1 MKKFTSLFALLSCLG
16 VYNAHAE
23 GEVTV
28 YVYGS
33 YPQYQ
38 CLYWFNATEAS
49 PAWNHDQGIEPPK
62 FTDLGEGTIVK
73 DGDTF
78 YKKTLTP
85 EAGKNINV
93 IFSDP
98 GNNGVKTDDIELT
111 GSSEYYFYYFGD
123 DRYFTTSPIN
133 LYIVGDFN
141 SWTPELFEKR
151 QSMTTWTTEV
161 DASDNDGFIQFKISL
176 NGTNNNDYKG
186 WGEVKLDN
194 PNNWF
199 YSNNS
204 GNILAHGDYCDKY
217 KITATWE
224 PSSNFQDGQRWTLKI
239 EGIAQTENLVIT
251 DGQNYYYPG
260 YDNYI
265 IPSAS
270 YYRNCTDNWGTL
282 CLPFEIKNSY
292 EGVTFYKLS
301 SVDRTNKTLS
311 FTSIST
317 VAAGEPVVYKVADGI
332 NLDINETDVLNAG
345 HEKEGET
352 VDGWTLHG
360 TWQRIDANA
369 MNAGEYLYFF
379 SNNKFWQAPS
389 SYSVNVPAFRAYF
402 LATEDLGDNATQA
415 PYRIQ
420 TDDVEGLQFVEQ
432 EDGTVKAYYD
442 LQGRKLDSARKGLVI
457 ENGKIIMIK

>member
-28 YVYGS
+28 YVCGS
-33 YPQYQ
+33 QPQYQ
-38 CLYWFNATEAS
+38 CLYWFTAPEAS

-85 EAGKNINV
+85 KAGENINV

-98 GNNGVKTDDIELT
+98 GNNGVKTGDIELT

-123 DRYFTTSPIN
+123 DRYFINSPIN
-133 LYIVGDFN
+133 LHIAGNFN
-141 SWTPELFEKR
+141 GWNKSELFDRE
-151 QSMTTWTTEV
+151 SMTTWTKVVEAV
-161 DASDNDGFIQFKISL
+161 NNELDFKILL
-176 NGTNNNDYKG
+176 NGDQDSDYRG
-186 WGEVKLDN
+186 YGQVKLND
-194 PNNWF
+194 PNYWIS
-199 YSNNS
+199 SNN
-204 GNILAHGDYCDKY
+204 GNFYTYYGQTLFNKY
-217 KITATWE
+217 KITATWK
-224 PSSNFQDGQRWTLKI
+224 PTSNFQDGMCWTLKI
-239 EGIAQTENLVIT
+239 EGIGGALTINDGENFY
-251 DGQNYYYPG
+251 DPG
-260 YDNYI
+260 NPYI
-265 IPSAS
+265 AASAT
-270 YYRNCTDNWGTL
+270 YHRDFTYNWGTL

-292 EGVTFYKLS
+292 EGVSFYKLS

-317 VAAGEPVVYKVADGI
+317 VPAGEPVVYKVADDVAL
-332 NLDINETDVLNAG
+332 NFSETNAQVTTTP
-345 HEKEGET
+345 KVGET

-369 MNAGEYLYFF
+369 MNADEYLYFF
-379 SNNKFWQAPS
+379 SNNKFWQATS
-389 SYSVNVPAFRAYF
+389 SVNVPAFRAYF
-402 LATEDLGDNATQA
+402 LATEDLGDNAIQA

-442 LQGRKLDSARKGLVI
+442 LQGRKLDGARKGLVI
-457 ENGKIIMIK
+457 ENGKIIMVK